1 MNRKNILI
9 TSAGRRVELIQE
21 FKKSLKKKYLNG
33 KVFSCDALPN
43 LSAACNISDNSFK
56 VPKISSENY
65 INTLIDICNKN
76 NIGLLVPT
84 IDTEL
89 KKLSISSDLFETNGI
104 KTVISSRSLISFCA
118 DKVKVIE
125 IFKNKKLKFP
135 KLYKNNNLKY
145 PCFCKPRMGSNSI
158 GSIKI
163 SSSKDLSSNL
173 INNPSNIFME
183 FIEDDYEEYTCDL
196 YFDKNSILKC
206 AIPRL
211 RISTRAGEVNKSIT
225 KKNFVYDLIKDKFK
239 NFNGAVGCI
248 NIQLFANQISK
259 DVIFIEINPRF
270 GGGFPLSQ
278 AAGGDYTGW
287 LIEEY
292 LENKEIQFYEDWEED
307 LLMLRYDAKILKSN
321 YV

>member
-1 MNRKNILI
+1 
-9 TSAGRRVELIQE
+9 
-21 FKKSLKKKYLNG
+21 
-33 KVFSCDALPN
+33 
-43 LSAACNISDNSFK
+43 
-56 VPKISSENY
+56 
-65 INTLIDICNKN
+65 
-76 NIGLLVPT
+76 
-84 IDTEL
+84 
-89 KKLSISSDLFETNGI
+89 
-104 KTVISSRSLISFCA
+104 
-118 DKVKVIE
+118 
-125 IFKNKKLKFP
+125 
-135 KLYKNNNLKY
+135 
-145 PCFCKPRMGSNSI
+145 MGSNSI